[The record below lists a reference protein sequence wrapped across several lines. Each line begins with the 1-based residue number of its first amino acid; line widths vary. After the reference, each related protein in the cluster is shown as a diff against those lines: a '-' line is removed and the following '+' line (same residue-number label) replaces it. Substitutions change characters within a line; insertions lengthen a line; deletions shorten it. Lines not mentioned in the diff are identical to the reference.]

1 MKQEMGAQKD
11 TWDQLE
17 GGGSCKR
24 KTMGKAETIANDV
37 FQADLQFLFMDFCIK
52 QKILIWQLLT
62 KSLSHKYKWDIFITL
77 IKCA

>member
-1 MKQEMGAQKD
+1 MHEARNGSSKGHLGQIG
-11 TWDQLE
+11 

-52 QKILIWQLLT
+52 QKILI
-62 KSLSHKYKWDIFITL
+62 
-77 IKCA
+77 

>member
-52 QKILIWQLLT
+52 QKILI
-62 KSLSHKYKWDIFITL
+62 
-77 IKCA
+77 